1 MLCTFL
7 HVPLMW
13 STQGRLSPTT
23 LHVRTCCLY
32 VHVVPDAGRSVI
44 VSVLLKQI
52 KSMSRGIYSITGV
65 HVLSFCMLLKQ
76 IKSMSRGIR
85 IIFNNRS
92 TRAIILYVVEINKIN
107 VVWYKDIFNNDK
119 FNNRR
124 RCTFLVHVAPTQVC
138 ICVGTNSMAAGVGC
152 NL

>member
-1 MLCTFL
+1 MLHVCTFL

-32 VHVVPDAGRSVI
+32 VHVVPNTGRSVI
-44 VSVLLKQI
+44 VSVL
-52 KSMSRGIYSITGV
+52 S
-65 HVLSFCMLLKQ
+65 KQ

-107 VVWYKDIFNNDK
+107 VVWYKDKFNKDK